1 VTSSQLRVIE
11 KTNLSTRAYAEIR
24 DALMNGQYE
33 PGERLRIAAL
43 AEQMGVSITP
53 VREAIFRLVSEQGL
67 EMKAATAVHVPIITA
82 DHLRE
87 IQLIRHH
94 LEGAAAEHAALN
106 ISPADFEEL
115 ESLQERF
122 VAAAAVSPKDASML
136 NREFHFAIMRLAKL
150 PTLFSVVESLWVSI
164 GPLLQVFHQRAPK
177 RDLRRDRH
185 RHEDVL
191 VALKLHDSAGAR
203 SALQSDIAW
212 GQIMIEWLEQRKAT
226 GGADAGAS
234 SSQQS

>member
-1 VTSSQLRVIE
+1 MQLKTIE
-11 KTNLSTRAYAEIR
+11 KENLSARVYAEIR

-33 PGERLRIAAL
+33 PGERLRIAPL

-94 LEGAAAEHAALN
+94 LEGAAAERAAVL
-106 ISPADFEEL
+106 SSREDLALL
-115 ESLQERF
+115 EDLQERF
-122 VAAAAVSPKDASML
+122 VAAAAVNPKRASKL
-136 NREFHFAIMRLAKL
+136 NREFHFAIMEAAQL
-150 PTLFSVVESLWVSI
+150 PTVFKTVEVLWVSL
-164 GPLLQVFHQRAPK
+164 GPLLQVFHTRAPK

-191 VALKLHDSAGAR
+191 TALKKRDAMGAR
-203 SALQSDIAW
+203 TALQADIAW
-212 GQIMIEWLEQRKAT
+212 GQLMIDWLVGREKTHIQP
-226 GGADAGAS
+226 
-234 SSQQS
+234 

>member
-1 VTSSQLRVIE
+1 MATMQLKTIE
-11 KTNLSTRAYAEIR
+11 KENLSSRVYAEIR
-24 DALMNGQYE
+24 SALMNGQYE

-94 LEGAAAEHAALN
+94 LEGAAAERAAVN
-106 ISPADFEEL
+106 ITREDYGRL
-115 ESLQERF
+115 EDVQERF
-122 VAAAAVSPKDASML
+122 VAAAAANPKKASKL
-136 NREFHFAIMRLAKL
+136 NREFHFAILDAARL
-150 PTLFSVVESLWVSI
+150 PTLFNVVEVLWVSL
-164 GPLLQVFHQRAPK
+164 GPLLQVFHARAPK

-191 VALKLHDSAGAR
+191 IALKKRDGAGAR
-203 SALQSDIAW
+203 RALQADIAW
-212 GQIMIEWLEQRKAT
+212 GQLMIDWLEQRT
-226 GGADAGAS
+226 
-234 SSQQS
+234 

>member
-1 VTSSQLRVIE
+1 MATTHLKVIE
-11 KTNLSTRAYAEIR
+11 KETLSSRVYSEIR
-24 DALMNGQYE
+24 NALMNGQYE

-43 AEQMGVSITP
+43 AEQLGVSITP

-94 LEGAAAEHAALN
+94 LEGAAAARAALT
-106 ISPADFEEL
+106 ISRNDYAHL
-115 ESLQERF
+115 EDLQERF
-122 VAAAAVSPKDASML
+122 VTAAAVNPKKASKL
-136 NREFHFAIMRLAKL
+136 NREFHFAILDAAQL
-150 PTLFSVVESLWVSI
+150 PTLFNVVDTLWVSL
-164 GPLLQVFHQRAPK
+164 GPLLQVFHARAPK

-191 VALKLHDSAGAR
+191 IALKKRDAAGAR
-203 SALQSDIAW
+203 KALQADIAW
-212 GQIMIEWLEQRKAT
+212 GQLMIDWLEQRK
-226 GGADAGAS
+226 DAKHSGVR
-234 SSQQS
+234 

>member
-1 VTSSQLRVIE
+1 MQLKAIGKE
-11 KTNLSTRAYAEIR
+11 NLSGRVYSEIR

-67 EMKAATAVHVPIITA
+67 EMKAATAVHVPVITA
-82 DHLRE
+82 AHLRE

-94 LEGAAAEHAALN
+94 LEGAAAERAAEK
-106 ISPADFEEL
+106 ISRQDCARLEEL
-115 ESLQERF
+115 QDRF
-122 VAAAAVSPKDASML
+122 VAAAAVSPKKASKL
-136 NREFHFAIMRLAKL
+136 NREFHFAIMQAAEL
-150 PTLFSVVESLWVSI
+150 PTVFNVVEALWVSL
-164 GPLLQVFHQRAPK
+164 GPLLQVFHRRAPK

-191 VALKLHDSAGAR
+191 IALRNRDPAGAR
-203 SALQSDIAW
+203 KALQADIAW
-212 GQIMIEWLEQRKAT
+212 GQLMIDWLERDRPA
-226 GGADAGAS
+226 
-234 SSQQS
+234 

>member
-1 VTSSQLRVIE
+1 MQLKAIGKE
-11 KTNLSTRAYAEIR
+11 NLSSRVYSEIR

-67 EMKAATAVHVPIITA
+67 EMKAATAVHVPVITA
-82 DHLRE
+82 AHLRE

-94 LEGAAAEHAALN
+94 LEGAAAERAAAN
-106 ISPADFEEL
+106 ISREDCAHL
-115 ESLQERF
+115 EDLQERF
-122 VAAAAVSPKDASML
+122 VAAAAVSPKKASKL
-136 NREFHFAIMRLAKL
+136 NREFHFAIMEAAGL
-150 PTLFSVVESLWVSI
+150 PTVFSVVEALWVSL
-164 GPLLQVFHQRAPK
+164 GPLLRVFHTRAPK

-191 VALKLHDSAGAR
+191 IALRKRDPAGAR
-203 SALQSDIAW
+203 KALQADIAW
-212 GQIMIEWLEQRKAT
+212 GQLMIDWLERDRLA
-226 GGADAGAS
+226 
-234 SSQQS
+234 

>member
-1 VTSSQLRVIE
+1 MQLRTIE
-11 KTNLSTRAYAEIR
+11 KENLSSKVYSEIR
-24 DALMNGQYE
+24 NALMNGQYE
-33 PGERLRIAAL
+33 PGERLRIAVL

-94 LEGAAAEHAALN
+94 LEGSAAERAALN
-106 ISPADFEEL
+106 ITPAAYKAL
-115 ESLQERF
+115 EDLQERF
-122 VAAAAVSPKDASML
+122 VAAAATNPKKASRL
-136 NREFHFAIMRLAKL
+136 NREFHFAIMEAADL
-150 PTLFSVVESLWVSI
+150 PLVFSVVETLWVSL
-164 GPLLQVFHQRAPK
+164 GPLLQVFHVRAPK

-191 VALKLHDSAGAR
+191 TALKRHDAAGAR
-203 SALQSDIAW
+203 KALQADIAW
-212 GQIMIEWLEQRKAT
+212 GKIMIDWLEQREAAKP
-226 GGADAGAS
+226 AG
-234 SSQQS
+234 